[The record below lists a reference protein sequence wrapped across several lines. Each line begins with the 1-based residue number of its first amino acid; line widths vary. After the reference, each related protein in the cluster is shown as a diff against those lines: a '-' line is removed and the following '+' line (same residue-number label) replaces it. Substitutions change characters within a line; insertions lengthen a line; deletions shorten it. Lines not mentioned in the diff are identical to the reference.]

1 MGDVRCFE
9 NVVEQRAEFVLCAL
23 PLTAAISR
31 RVVELE
37 TVDLGLS
44 VEGEALNNRSAR
56 DRDNTHQKTKPRDDF
71 VPVFEP
77 RSTEEENA
85 GDEGADSDDGREE
98 SEQNEQAEEKEGNG
112 RDPSQAYKRRKIRFR
127 APASDAAVAAEGS
140 NVQVYAQNDM
150 TDAQFRTLQN
160 RIKNRPVSAV
170 NGSYEMHISRP
181 IAGMKGHTA
190 FLTFA
195 VAPLAR

>member
-1 MGDVRCFE
+1 
-9 NVVEQRAEFVLCAL
+9 
-23 PLTAAISR
+23 
-31 RVVELE
+31 VVELE

-56 DRDNTHQKTKPRDDF
+56 DRDNTHQKTKPRLDF

-77 RSTEEENA
+77 RSAEDENV
-85 GDEGADSDDGREE
+85 GEGSAESDDGREDI
-98 SEQNEQAEEKEGNG
+98 EQNDQEEKEGGG
-112 RDPSQAYKRRKIRFR
+112 RDPTQAYKRRKIRFR
-127 APASDAAVAAEGS
+127 APASEAAVAAES
-140 NVQVYAQNDM
+140 AANVQVYAQNDM